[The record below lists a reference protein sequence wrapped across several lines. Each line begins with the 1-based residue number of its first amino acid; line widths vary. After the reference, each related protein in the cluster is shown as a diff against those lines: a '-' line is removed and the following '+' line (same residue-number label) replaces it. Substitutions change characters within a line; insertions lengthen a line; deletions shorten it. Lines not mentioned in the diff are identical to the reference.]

1 MSHYVFEKSLVWKI
15 GGSFSQ
21 KSSSEVQIRKKSIK
35 MLFLS
40 ISYGLN
46 LRQSSYVL
54 NKNE

>member
-15 GGSFSQ
+15 GVSFSQ

-46 LRQSSYVL
+46 LWHFLWFKQ
-54 NKNE
+54 K